1 MRRFINSKIEI
12 CIKILL
18 LLQPLCAEDENGL
31 KIVGWAWVY
40 IPLSD
45 TLDRFIQCI
54 FSRFYY
60 KVIWRKI
67 SKYTHPYFVLLPIF
81 HYLILKKKMKKEFK
95 IFYFIKIRNFYCI
108 ATAIVNSFFWF
119 RIKTLQFFLCSHILH
134 FLKVESDTIKVLRDS
149 HNVLLLTGQ

>member
-18 LLQPLCAEDENGL
+18 LLQPLCGEDENGL
-31 KIVGWAWVY
+31 KIVGWTWVY

-67 SKYTHPYFVLLPIF
+67 SKYIHSYLVLLPIF
-81 HYLILKKKMKKEFK
+81 HCLILKKKMKKNWK
-95 IFYFIKIRNFYCI
+95 LFYLIKNRNFYCNFKFPSMI
-108 ATAIVNSFFWF
+108 CPFTMVP
-119 RIKTLQFFLCSHILH
+119 
-134 FLKVESDTIKVLRDS
+134 LKPSLDK
-149 HNVLLLTGQ
+149 